1 MNGWYKSTNYQD
13 SDNKFTILIGFKG
26 SQLLKSDTLYL
37 AKVNSLTM
45 NY

>member
-1 MNGWYKSTNYQD
+1 MNGWYKSTYYQD

-26 SQLLKSDTLYL
+26 QLLKSDTLYL